1 MKGLEHQASGLL
13 RIANRGG
20 VKVVAVTS
28 GKGGVGKTHSSV
40 NLAVALAQRGRS
52 TLLLDADLGLAN
64 VDVLLGLTPR
74 ANLEQV
80 VRGELALEDIVV
92 TGPAGLRIVPAASGI
107 PRLASLSPPEQFG
120 LITAFSTL
128 PIDVEVMIVD
138 TATGIDGN
146 VLGFCAA
153 AHEVVVVVCDEP
165 ASLTDAYAMIKVMAQ
180 QRSIERFQILCNKVQ
195 DAAHGRAL
203 YGKLVAVCD
212 RFLDVSL
219 TYFGSVPED
228 HALRQAVR
236 VQKAVVD
243 GFPSSAS
250 ARAFKDLAARA
261 DKWTVPESSASR
273 PVFFLERMLS
283 AAQAAAAGVG
293 AGRL

>member
-1 MKGLEHQASGLL
+1 VKRAEHQASGLL
-13 RIANRGG
+13 GIASGGG

-28 GKGGVGKTHSSV
+28 GKGGVGKTHAAV
-40 NLAVALAQRGRS
+40 NLAVASAQRGRS

-80 VRGELALEDIVV
+80 VRGELALEDIIV
-92 TGPAGLRIVPAASGI
+92 TGPAGLMIVPAASGI
-107 PRLASLSPPEQFG
+107 PRLASLSPREQFG
-120 LITAFSTL
+120 LISAFSSL
-128 PIDVEVMIVD
+128 PINVEVMIVD
-138 TATGIDGN
+138 TASGIDNN

-195 DAAHGRAL
+195 DGAHGRAL

-219 TYFGSVPED
+219 THFGSVPED
-228 HALRQAVR
+228 DALRRAVR

-283 AAQAAAAGVG
+283 AAQAAAVG
-293 AGRL
+293 AGAGS

>member
-1 MKGLEHQASGLL
+1 VKPIENQAAGLVG
-13 RIANRGG
+13 IAGG
-20 VKVVAVTS
+20 SDVKVVAVTS
-28 GKGGVGKTHSSV
+28 GKGGVGKTHAAV
-40 NLAVALAQRGRS
+40 NISIALAQRGRS

-64 VDVLLGLTPR
+64 VDVLLGLSPR

-80 VRGELALEDIVV
+80 IAGELKLEDIILQ
-92 TGPAGLRIVPAASGI
+92 GPAGLQIVPAASGI
-107 PRLASLSPPEQFG
+107 PRLASLSPQEQYG
-120 LITAFSTL
+120 LISAFSSL
-128 PIDVEVMIVD
+128 PINVEVMVVD
-138 TATGIDGN
+138 TASGIDSN

-180 QRSIERFQILCNKVQ
+180 QRCIKDFQILCNKVK
-195 DAAHGRAL
+195 DAGHGRAL

-219 TYFGSVPED
+219 SHFGSVPED
-228 HALRQAVR
+228 EALRRAVR
-236 VQKAVVD
+236 VQKAVVE

-250 ARAFKDLAARA
+250 ARAFKELAARA

-283 AAQAAAAGVG
+283 AARAAPAGVG
-293 AGRL
+293 AGS

>member
-1 MKGLEHQASGLL
+1 MKGLENQASGLL
-13 RIANRGG
+13 GIASGTG

-28 GKGGVGKTHSSV
+28 GKGGVGKTHTSV
-40 NLAVALAQRGRS
+40 NLAVALAKRGRS

-80 VRGELALEDIVV
+80 VRGELALEDIIVE
-92 TGPAGLRIVPAASGI
+92 GPAGLMIVPAASGI
-107 PRLASLSPPEQFG
+107 PRLASLSPREQFG
-120 LITAFSTL
+120 LISAFSSL
-128 PIDVEVMIVD
+128 PVNVEVMIVD
-138 TATGIDGN
+138 TASGIDSN

-153 AHEVVVVVCDEP
+153 AHEVVVVICDEP

-180 QRSIERFQILCNKVQ
+180 QRSIERFQILCNKVR
-195 DAAHGRAL
+195 DAVHGRAL

-219 TYFGSVPED
+219 AHFGNVPDDE
-228 HALRQAVR
+228 ALRQAVR
-236 VQKAVVD
+236 LQKAVVD
-243 GFPSSAS
+243 GFPGSRS
-250 ARAFKDLAARA
+250 ARAFKELAGRA

-283 AAQAAAAGVG
+283 AARAGAVGVG
-293 AGRL
+293 AGS